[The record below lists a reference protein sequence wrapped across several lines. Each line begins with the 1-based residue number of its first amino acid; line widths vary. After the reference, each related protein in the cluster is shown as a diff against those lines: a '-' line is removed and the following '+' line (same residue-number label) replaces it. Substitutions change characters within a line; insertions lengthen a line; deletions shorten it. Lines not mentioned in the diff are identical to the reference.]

1 MMAHIA
7 TWFAA
12 IGCGL
17 MAGIYFTFSAFVMTA
32 LNSVRD
38 AEGIA
43 AMQAINTT
51 IVASPFLP
59 LFGGTTLVA
68 LGLAGWSVTH
78 WSAPGAA
85 PLLIGGVIYVVGM
98 FLCTAVFN
106 VPLNDE
112 LAAVEPSHAEAAS
125 VWASYVSTWTL
136 YNHVRTVASTVACGA
151 FILAIVARA

>member
-1 MMAHIA
+1 MIAHVA

-12 IGCGL
+12 IGCGV

-32 LNSVRD
+32 LAAVRD
-38 AEGIA
+38 SEGIA
-43 AMQAINTT
+43 AMQSINTA

-59 LFGGTTLVA
+59 LFFGTTVVG
-68 LGLAGWSVTH
+68 LGLAGWSLAN
-78 WSAPGAA
+78 WSAPGAM
-85 PLLIGGVIYVVGM
+85 PLLIGGGVYVVGM
-98 FLCTAVFN
+98 FVCTVVFN

-112 LAAVEPSHAEAAS
+112 LAALEPTNAEAAS
-125 VWASYVSTWTL
+125 TWASYVSTWTL